1 MRTYEV
7 VFIAQPGLDETGL
20 ASLVETVKRTV
31 TENGGEIVKEEM
43 MGRRK
48 LAYPIN
54 RYDEGHYVLLHAS
67 LERPALNELE
77 RRLKLSEDVLRH
89 IIVRLDEIA

>member
-1 MRTYEV
+1 MRTYEL
-7 VFIAQPGLDETGL
+7 VFIAQPGLDEEGL
-20 ASLVETVKRTV
+20 ASLVETVKQTV
-31 TENGGEIVKEEM
+31 TENGGEIIKEEM

-54 RYDEGHYVLLHAS
+54 RYEEGHYILLHAN
-67 LERPALNELE
+67 LERPTLNELE
-77 RRLKLSEDVLRH
+77 RRLKLSEDILRH